1 MAHLINGLMHVGLR
15 CADIARAAA
24 FYRSLG
30 FEPRQTLALAGP
42 VAVQFLQLGELA
54 LELYQLPAGGQPRP
68 ASAYGIDHIA
78 LRVADLA
85 ATQRWL
91 AELGYP
97 VIEGPTLHPSGANGV
112 RYLMIAGPDGERVE
126 FSQPL

>member
-1 MAHLINGLMHVGLR
+1 MAHQISGLMHVGLR
-15 CADIARAAA
+15 CADIGRATD

-30 FEPRQTLALAGP
+30 FEPRQTLALSGP
-42 VAVQFLQLGELA
+42 VAVQFLQLNELT
-54 LELYQLPAGGQPRP
+54 LELYELPAEGLARP
-68 ASAYGIDHIA
+68 ASACGIDHIA

-85 ATQRWL
+85 ATQCWL

-97 VIEGPTLHPSGANGV
+97 VIEGPTLQPSGANGV

>member
-1 MAHLINGLMHVGLR
+1 MAHRINGLMHVGLH
-15 CADIARAAA
+15 CADIERAAG

-30 FEPRQTLALAGP
+30 FEPRQTLALGGP
-42 VAVQFLQLGELA
+42 VAVQFLQLGELT
-54 LELYQLPAGGQPRP
+54 LELYQLSDEGLTRP

-78 LRVADLA
+78 LRVIDLSV
-85 ATQRWL
+85 TQRWL
-91 AELGYP
+91 TELGYP
-97 VIEGPTLHPSGANGV
+97 VIEGPTLQPSGTNGV

>member
-1 MAHLINGLMHVGLR
+1 MAHRINGLMHVGLR
-15 CADIARAAA
+15 CADIERAAG

-30 FEPRQTLALAGP
+30 FEPRQTLALRGP
-42 VAVQFLQLGELA
+42 VAVQFLQLGELT
-54 LELYQLPAGGQPRP
+54 LELYQLPAEGLTRP
-68 ASAYGIDHIA
+68 ASTYGIDHIA
-78 LRVADLA
+78 LRVIDLA

-97 VIEGPTLHPSGANGV
+97 VIEGPTLQPSGANGV